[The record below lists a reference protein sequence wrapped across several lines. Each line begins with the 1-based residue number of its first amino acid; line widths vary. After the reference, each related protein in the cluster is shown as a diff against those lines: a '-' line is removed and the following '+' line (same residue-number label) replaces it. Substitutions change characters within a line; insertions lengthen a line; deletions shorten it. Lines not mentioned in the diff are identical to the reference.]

1 MTQQTYFVVQPFE
14 FSRGGRLVAS
24 TAMPAP
30 TGPQALRM
38 AERQAAGKAGAV
50 AFSRTG
56 DPETGDFDDAV
67 LLGTFGQVP
76 EELAALG

>member
-1 MTQQTYFVVQPFE
+1 MTQTTYYVVQPFE
-14 FSRGGRLVAS
+14 MTRAGRLIAS
-24 TAMPAP
+24 TAMAAQ
-30 TGPQALRM
+30 TGPQAVRM

-67 LLGTFGQVP
+67 MLGMFGQVP
-76 EELAALG
+76 EDLTAS

>member
-1 MTQQTYFVVQPFE
+1 MSTTTYYVVQPFE
-14 FSRGGRLVAS
+14 MTRAGRLIAS
-24 TAMPAP
+24 TAMAAQ
-30 TGPQALRM
+30 TAPQAVRM

-56 DPETGDFDDAV
+56 DPETGDFEDAV

-76 EELAALG
+76 DELVSA